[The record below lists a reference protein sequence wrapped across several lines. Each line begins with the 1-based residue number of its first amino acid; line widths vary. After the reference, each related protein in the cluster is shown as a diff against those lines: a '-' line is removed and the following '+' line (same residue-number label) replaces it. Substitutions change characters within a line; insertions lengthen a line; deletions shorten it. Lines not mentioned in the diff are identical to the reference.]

1 MKNVLEIIKLRRSVF
16 PASYTGGEIKPE
28 DLAEIL
34 DAARW
39 APNHKKTEP
48 WRYRVLQGSAL
59 TRLGNFMM
67 SEFERSEQ
75 KKPTLKIRKLAEK
88 MQQASTIILI
98 FMNRDEKESV
108 PEWEEIAA
116 TSMSVQNM
124 WLATS
129 ALGYGAYWSSPKSFA
144 DMSNL
149 DELQVQDSERF
160 LGFFFLGTID
170 DSGMEQPERLP
181 VNEIARFLS

>member
-1 MKNVLEIIKLRRSVF
+1 MKQVLEIIKSRRSVF
-16 PASYTGGEIKPE
+16 PASYTGREINKE
-28 DLAEIL
+28 DLTIIL

-48 WRYRVLQGSAL
+48 WRYRVLQGQAL
-59 TRLGNFMM
+59 VRLGEFMM

-88 MQQASTIILI
+88 MQQAAAIVLI
-98 FMNRDEKESV
+98 FMKRDEKESV

-129 ALGYGAYWSSPKSFA
+129 ALGYGAYWSSPKSYA

-149 DELQVQDSERF
+149 DELLVQGRERF
-160 LGFFFLGTID
+160 LGFFFMGTID
-170 DSGMEQPERLP
+170 DSDIEQPERLG
-181 VNEIARFLS
+181 VNEIAQFLS